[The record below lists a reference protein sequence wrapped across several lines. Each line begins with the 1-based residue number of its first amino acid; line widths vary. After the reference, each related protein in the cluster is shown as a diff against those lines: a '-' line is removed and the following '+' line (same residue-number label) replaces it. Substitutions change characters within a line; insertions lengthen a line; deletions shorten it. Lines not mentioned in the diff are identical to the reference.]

1 VQDVDWETAINS
13 RRSARSFESRAV
25 DEDSMSLL
33 KRFAAGPHAPIDS
46 AFNVRFFTSRPDS
59 NLYNNR
65 SMRSVDH
72 AAFMSP
78 TDVLSVSKAGFRG
91 EIFVLYATSL
101 GLATCWYGHY
111 SLPEL
116 ERLMPHLGED
126 KGELRSKW
134 GYGKGEPPG
143 ERAICITPL
152 GYWQQEGLRLL
163 DRMTQ
168 TFVSHRRKPISELLT
183 GGVSAERLP
192 PEIMYALDLARKA
205 PSAANSQFWRFTVSP
220 NFQTISVSMPIGYRH
235 FKWQHPNVDIGICA
249 SHIWLGLRLKSVETR
264 VQVSNDGG
272 RAVWRFSLNTG

>member
-1 VQDVDWETAINS
+1 MTDIDWEAAINS

-33 KRFAAGPHAPIDS
+33 KRFAANMQLPVDS
-46 AFNVRFFTSRPDS
+46 AFNVRFFKSQPDS
-59 NLYNNR
+59 DLYHNR
-65 SMRSVDH
+65 AMRPTDH

-78 TDVLSVSKAGFRG
+78 TDVLSVSKAGFMG
-91 EIFVLYATSL
+91 EVLILYATSL

-111 SLPEL
+111 SLAEL
-116 ERLMPHLGED
+116 ERLLPHLGQHAAESQ
-126 KGELRSKW
+126 GKW

-152 GYWQQEGLRLL
+152 GYWQKEGLRLL

-168 TFVSHRRKPISELLT
+168 TFVSHRRKPVGELLT
-183 GGVSAERLP
+183 GSVPEAKLP
-192 PEIMYALDLARKA
+192 PEIKYALDLARKA

-220 NFQTISVSMPIGYRH
+220 NLQTVSVSMPIGYRH

-249 SHIWLGLRLKSVETR
+249 SHIWLGLRLKNVETR
-264 VQVSNDGG
+264 VQVANESG
-272 RAVWRFSLNTG
+272 RAVWRFSLNAG

>member
-1 VQDVDWETAINS
+1 VLDVDWEAAINS

-33 KRFAAGPHAPIDS
+33 KRFVSGPHAPVDS
-46 AFNVRFFTSRPDS
+46 AFNVRFFKSRTDS

-78 TDVLSVSKAGFRG
+78 TDVLSVSKAGFLG
-91 EIFVLYATSL
+91 ELFVLYATSL
-101 GLATCWYGHY
+101 GLATCWFGHY
-111 SLPEL
+111 SLAEL

-126 KGELRSKW
+126 KGELRGKW

-168 TFVSHRRKPISELLT
+168 TFVSHRRKPVSELLT

-192 PEIMYALDLARKA
+192 PEIFYALDLARKA

-220 NFQTISVSMPIGYRH
+220 SFQAISVSMPIGYRH

-249 SHIWLGLRLKSVETR
+249 SHIWLGLRLKGVETR